1 MLKQLGGNRNRLLW
15 LEAKSAH
22 AMGIIGNEL
31 KSQLDRFRSIR
42 NAFAHAML
50 SVSFDDEL
58 IAAECRSPPHSQLLA
73 ALHWPTW
80 AVESRSLQEQ
90 ESHESRRRR
99 KFGAELSRDCKKI
112 TNNSKRKSLS
122 LCCTGPP
129 RHERRSFCMDESK
142 KKAPTGGPQVV
153 VVGHVTEQRPT
164 EV

>member
-1 MLKQLGGNRNRLLW
+1 
-15 LEAKSAH
+15 
-22 AMGIIGNEL
+22 MGIVGNEL

-58 IAAECRSPPHSQLLA
+58 IAAECRKLDPHLL
-73 ALHWPTW
+73 TK
-80 AVESRSLQEQ
+80 LQY
-90 ESHESRRRR
+90 R
-99 KFGAELSRDCKKI
+99 GV
-112 TNNSKRKSLS
+112 
-122 LCCTGPP
+122 
-129 RHERRSFCMDESK
+129 DESK